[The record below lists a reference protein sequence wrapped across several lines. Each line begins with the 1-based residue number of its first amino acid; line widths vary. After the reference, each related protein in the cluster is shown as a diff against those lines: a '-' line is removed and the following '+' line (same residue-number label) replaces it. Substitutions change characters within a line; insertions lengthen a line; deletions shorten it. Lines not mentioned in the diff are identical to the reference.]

1 MPLSFGACVRPKA
14 RVNKVVTDGG
24 HAVLPVGPGEGT
36 SETMV
41 AATDSAERFATL
53 IQGLSPRALLLQNL
67 LLLSSP

>member
-1 MPLSFGACVRPKA
+1 M
-14 RVNKVVTDGG
+14 VTDGE
-24 HAVLPVGPGEGT
+24 HAVLPVGTGEGT

-53 IQGLSPRALLLQNL
+53 LQGVSPRALLLQDL